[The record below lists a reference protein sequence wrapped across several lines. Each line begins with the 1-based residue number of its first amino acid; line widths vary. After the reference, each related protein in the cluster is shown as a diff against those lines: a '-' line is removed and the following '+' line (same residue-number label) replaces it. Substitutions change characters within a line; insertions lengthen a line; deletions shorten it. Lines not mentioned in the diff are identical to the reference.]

1 MNDDNNIQPIS
12 QLAVDRAKQF
22 THKFIFD
29 RKKELNLSNYMLAK
43 LAGMNRQILDTYE
56 KDYKHNLT
64 IDSYYRICGALKL
77 RPYLIAAEDDKE
89 TFHFEHF
96 N

>member
-1 MNDDNNIQPIS
+1 MEKIS
-12 QLAVDRAKQF
+12 QLAIDRAKQT

-43 LAGMNRQILDTYE
+43 LAGMNRQIIDTYE

-64 IDSYYRICGALKL
+64 IGSYFRICAALKL
-77 RPYLIAAEDDKE
+77 CPYLIS
-89 TFHFEHF
+89 T
-96 N
+96 